1 MIRSYYLSVRT
12 IPFPEKF
19 CPGISNGY
27 FKFELLEI
35 DGSSD
40 VFEELINLKKNSQ
53 KDFKKLMATLRLQ
66 VESDTLIKL
75 PSRLKRGATNPEILE
90 YKSNKGSYRLFG
102 FLGMDNNIII
112 CTNTYNKTTSKKKKQ
127 NAAFEKAERLK
138 QLYDSH

>member
-1 MIRSYYLSVRT
+1 MIVRT
-12 IPFPEKF
+12 IPFPEKL
-19 CPGISNGY
+19 CPEISNGC

-35 DGSSD
+35 NGSSK
-40 VFEELINLKKNSQ
+40 VLEELIKLRVNNQ
-53 KDFKKLMATLRLQ
+53 ADFKKLMATLKLQ
-66 VESDTLIKL
+66 VESETLLKL